1 MIARYYIEGE
11 ASFPYSTPDSPSEPS
26 PATDHLHGFEALN
39 RDSDCDKDNEDDEDG
54 VDDREGEGRDDVS
67 DVDGKADN
75 GNGDVRDHGIEED
88 IVKEVEVSNSNQ
100 ISLVPSSTPTTSL
113 TSTYKEHVYT
123 SLPLEISSC
132 YPSTPHP
139 IGAYTKKA
147 EDISSSDF
155 QSLLLPLNVLSACWA
170 ARRLSIVGKHDRRS
184 YCFTH
189 SYGRLYDKS
198 SGSLLWEV
206 SVHSFILPFALAFSA
221 VITSSYSILI
231 NFILLYL
238 LLHFFVLFAPH
249 CSILHESP
257 HTIHPIPLHFI
268 PFPSTCYD
276 DVMVVRMRK
285 DL

>member
-1 MIARYYIEGE
+1 MIAKYYIEGE

-39 RDSDCDKDNEDDEDG
+39 RDSDCDKDNDDNDDDEDG

-75 GNGDVRDHGIEED
+75 DNGDVRDHS
-88 IVKEVEVSNSNQ
+88 IVENTEKEIEVSNSNQ
-100 ISLVPSSTPTTSL
+100 ISLAPSSAL
-113 TSTYKEHVYT
+113 TSNPTSTSAYKEHVYT
-123 SLPLEISSC
+123 SLPIEISSR

-139 IGAYTKKA
+139 IGVYTKKA
-147 EDISSSDF
+147 EDISSSDL

-198 SGSLLWEV
+198 SGSVLWEV
-206 SVHSFILPFALAFSA
+206 SVHSFILSFCHLFCSCLFSCHRNFLFNFSEFISHYLPFH
-221 VITSSYSILI
+221 V
-231 NFILLYL
+231 FILSAPRC
-238 LLHFFVLFAPH
+238 FF
-249 CSILHESP
+249 
-257 HTIHPIPLHFI
+257 FI
-268 PFPSTCYD
+268 
-276 DVMVVRMRK
+276 
-285 DL
+285 